1 MKNAK
6 EKEKICANCKYIAWL
21 IGVGLRCSHAS
32 KRVEWEMPPLIP
44 SRHYSCDLFEY
55 AVKQAY
61 VEKDLE
67 LQKEIAALDYDK
79 IIAEVKL
86 RHPKKNKTYRSI
98 KFLGLNGIGLIKF

>member
-1 MKNAK
+1 MKNTK

-21 IGVGLRCSHAS
+21 IGVGLGLRCSHAS
-32 KRVEWEMPPLIP
+32 KRVEGEMPPLIP
-44 SRHYSCDLFEY
+44 SRDYSCDLFEY
-55 AVKQAY
+55 AVKQVP

-86 RHPKKNKTYRSI
+86 RHPKKK
-98 KFLGLNGIGLIKF
+98 